1 MIITIITIILLVV
14 IFSIYIVFLK
24 FKLLY
29 PRKNKI
35 EIYNKISKLQYN
47 RLNNSD
53 SINRNPILIFADDLL
68 ENSYTVLDK
77 IV

>member
-1 MIITIITIILLVV
+1 MIIAISIIVVCIISISFLIILTKL
-14 IFSIYIVFLK
+14 
-24 FKLLY
+24 KLLSF
-29 PRKNKI
+29 KNNKI
-35 EIYNKISKLQYN
+35 QIYNKIAKLQYN

-53 SINRNPILIFADDLL
+53 SINRNPFMIVCDDIL

>member
-1 MIITIITIILLVV
+1 MYIAISIIVVSVISITFLIILTKL
-14 IFSIYIVFLK
+14 
-24 FKLLY
+24 KLLSF
-29 PRKNKI
+29 KNNKI
-35 EIYNKISKLQYN
+35 QIYNKIAKLQYN

-53 SINRNPILIFADDLL
+53 SINRNPFMIVFDDIL